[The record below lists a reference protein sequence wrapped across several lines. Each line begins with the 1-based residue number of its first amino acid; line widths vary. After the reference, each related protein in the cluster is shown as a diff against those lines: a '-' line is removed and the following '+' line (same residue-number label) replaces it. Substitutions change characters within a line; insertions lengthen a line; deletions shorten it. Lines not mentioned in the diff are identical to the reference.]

1 VIRMLYL
8 LDTTAVSE
16 LIREHPKLDQRVAL
30 LTAADQLCIC
40 TTVRGEILFGVERL
54 PLGRRRDELYAKA
67 VTMLAKLR
75 CEAIIPVMGDVFAKL
90 KAQCERDGTSLGDND
105 LWIAAATIALGARLI
120 TQDRDFARVR
130 GLDVE
135 DWTR

>member
-1 VIRMLYL
+1 MLYL

-16 LIREHPKLDQRVAL
+16 LIREHPKLDQRLAL

-54 PLGRRRDELYAKA
+54 PPGRRRDELYAKA

-75 CEAIIPVMGDVFAKL
+75 CEAIVPGMADIFAKL
-90 KAQCERDGTSLGDND
+90 KAQCERDGASLGDND
-105 LWIAAATIALGARLI
+105 LWIAAATIAVGARLI
-120 TQDRDFARVR
+120 SQDRDFARVS

>member
-1 VIRMLYL
+1 MLYL

-75 CEAIIPVMGDVFAKL
+75 SEAIIPGMGDVFAKL

>member
-30 LTAADQLCIC
+30 LTAADQLCIF

-75 CEAIIPVMGDVFAKL
+75 CEAIIPGMGDVFAKL